1 MTKNLKRRRFLV
13 IMYLSNF
20 TMGGDAALAT
30 VTAFVSG
37 KGGTGKTTLCGAIA
51 GCLAAEGRRV
61 LCLDLD
67 IGLRNLDLILGL
79 AEEAILPFTE
89 VAKGHQNPEAA
100 TVHPKIPGLFL
111 LTAPLRARAEDIDP
125 TEFDALIRACE
136 AQFDDIL
143 IDAPAG
149 IGAGF
154 DLGVRTA
161 DRVILVSAADPASL
175 RDAEQTARLL
185 ELQGK
190 DESYLIVNRVRPGYF
205 RAAKITVDDMM
216 DTIGVP
222 LLGLVPDDRKVPI
235 AAARNQALV
244 LHERKGAAAACLRI
258 SRRLLGRKIPLGMK

>member
-1 MTKNLKRRRFLV
+1 M
-13 IMYLSNF
+13 
-20 TMGGDAALAT
+20 AT
-30 VTAFVSG
+30 VTALVSG

-79 AEEAILPFTE
+79 SEEPILPFTE
-89 VAKGHQNPEAA
+89 VAKGHQGPEAA
-100 TVHPKIPGLFL
+100 TEHPLIPGLYL
-111 LTAPLRARAEDIDP
+111 LTAPLRVKAEDIDP
-125 TEFDALIRACE
+125 REFDALIQSCADY
-136 AQFDDIL
+136 FDDIL

-161 DRVILVSAADPASL
+161 DRILLVSGADPASL

-190 DESYLIVNRVRPGYF
+190 DECYLIVNRVRPGYF
-205 RAAKITVDDMM
+205 RAAKTTVDDMM

-222 LLGLVPDDRKVPI
+222 LIGLVPDDKHVPI
-235 AAARNQALV
+235 AAARNRALV
-244 LHERKGAAAACLRI
+244 LHARKGAAAACLRI
-258 SRRLLGRKIPLGMK
+258 SRRLQGRKIPLGKI

>member
-1 MTKNLKRRRFLV
+1 M
-13 IMYLSNF
+13 
-20 TMGGDAALAT
+20 AT

-79 AEEAILPFTE
+79 AEEPILPFTE
-89 VAKGHQNPEAA
+89 VAKGHQGPEAA
-100 TVHPKIPGLFL
+100 TQHPGIPGLYL

-125 TEFDALIRACE
+125 TEFDNLIRACDPYYDE
-136 AQFDDIL
+136 IL

-161 DRVILVSAADPASL
+161 DRILLVSAADPASL

-190 DESYLIVNRVRPGYF
+190 DECYLIVNRVRPGYF
-205 RAAKITVDDMM
+205 RAARTTVDDMM

-235 AAARNQALV
+235 AAARNRALV
-244 LHERKGAAAACLRI
+244 LHEQKGAAAACLRI
-258 SRRLLGRKIPLGMK
+258 SRRLMGRKVPLGIK

>member
-1 MTKNLKRRRFLV
+1 M
-13 IMYLSNF
+13 
-20 TMGGDAALAT
+20 AA

-79 AEEAILPFTE
+79 AEEPILPFTE
-89 VAKGHQNPEAA
+89 VAKGHQSPDAA
-100 TVHPKIPGLFL
+100 TQHPGIPGLYL
-111 LTAPLRARAEDIDP
+111 LTAPLRARPEDIDP
-125 TEFDALIRACE
+125 AEFDALIRAAE
-136 AQFDDIL
+136 DSFDDIL

-149 IGAGF
+149 IGTGF

-161 DRVILVSAADPASL
+161 DRVLLVCAADPASL

-190 DESYLIVNRVRPGYF
+190 DETYLVVNRVQPGYF
-205 RAAKITVDDMM
+205 RAAKTTVDDMM
-216 DTIGVP
+216 DTIGIP
-222 LLGLVPDDRKVPI
+222 LLGLVPDDKKVPI
-235 AAARNQALV
+235 AAARNRALV
-244 LHERKGAAAACLRI
+244 LHEQKGAAAACLRI
-258 SRRLLGRKIPLGMK
+258 SRRLLGRKVPLGIK